1 MTVENIEAS
10 KPEDQAKP
18 DKQAEETQEVE
29 AVEDSADLEK
39 ELADWKA
46 KAQAA
51 EETEKKLTQALAQLE
66 EKTTQFNEISHKLE
80 KIEKDAQAKAWR
92 AQVADEFKVPAEA
105 LRGDTL
111 EELKAH
117 GAQLQELLKPKAA
130 IARGIEREPESGS
143 LTANSAKAFL
153 DLLRNR

>member
-1 MTVENIEAS
+1 MTEENTEAS
-10 KPEDQAKP
+10 ATEEQAKP
-18 DKQAEETQEVE
+18 DKQTAETQE
-29 AVEDSADLEK
+29 AAPAATLADLEK

-66 EKTTQFNEISHKLE
+66 EKTTQFKEVSHKLE

-92 AQVADEFKVPAEA
+92 AQVAEEFGVPAEV
-105 LRGDTL
+105 LRGDTV

-117 GAQLQELLKPKAA
+117 GAQLQELIKSKAP

-143 LTANSAKAFL
+143 LTSNSAKAFL